1 MIRSSGSERLQQCEI
16 KLNPG
21 ILLRNHSLYRYQ
33 CGINMT
39 RAMAAKR
46 TPKRG
51 SPLSRAKLACKKS
64 ARSKSVHQTV
74 SANRLKKIWGA
85 IELLR
90 HCRPTL
96 EWRFV
101 IVQYLNPHD
110 GSRLPRLLGK
120 VTAMPLIE
128 LTETKS
134 VAR

>member
-33 CGINMT
+33 CGINTT

-46 TPKRG
+46 TPKRS
-51 SPLSRAKLACKKS
+51 SPLSRAKLTCKKS

-74 SANRLKKIWGA
+74 SANTLKKICGA

-90 HCRPTL
+90 HLPPNTGMAFCHCAASQSTPQ
-96 EWRFV
+96 F
-101 IVQYLNPHD
+101 
-110 GSRLPRLLGK
+110 RLPRLLGK